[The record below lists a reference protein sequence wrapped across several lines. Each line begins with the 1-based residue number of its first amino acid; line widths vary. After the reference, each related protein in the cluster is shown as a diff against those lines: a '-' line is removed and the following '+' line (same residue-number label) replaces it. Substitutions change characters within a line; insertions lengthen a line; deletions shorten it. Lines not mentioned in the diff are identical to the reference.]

1 MAGGLDEA
9 ANLGDERGEGA
20 GGRAAFRGGGFI
32 LRRHGLV
39 LRRVPLLLGQPR
51 PRRPQLRCHPGSLNQ
66 TRNAGIECFLE
77 IRVAGV
83 AFVDT
88 RDGDGE
94 YGITNLARRQLA
106 EKLKIP
112 FVYFERMR
120 AEQPALLDRNV
131 NTWLQTDNERR
142 MIRTLDGQ
150 VRAVLSDRYR
160 RLDNFDLAE
169 NVLPILQRLADAR
182 FESVELTETKMY
194 LKVVT
199 PRVEYEIAPGDVV
212 QAGIVITNSEVGHG
226 TLSVQPLVYR
236 LVCRNGLIASDRA
249 LRKTHVG
256 RILQQEEEA
265 ITVFR
270 DDTLAADD
278 KAFFLKVRDVVEA
291 AVSEA
296 TFRQVVQK
304 MQKTLDIKL
313 TGDPVKA
320 VEVLANRYTFNES
333 ERAGVLRHLIVEGD
347 LSAYGLVNAVTHFS
361 HDVEDYDRATE
372 FEALGGKLIE
382 LSSSEWKELAEAA

>member
-1 MAGGLDEA
+1 MKSGRSLVNLAQELERQLTTKRDLVVPSSLLQCRTDEGGDLKLIIDA
-9 ANLGDERGEGA
+9 R
-20 GGRAAFRGGGFI
+20 
-32 LRRHGLV
+32 
-39 LRRVPLLLGQPR
+39 Q
-51 PRRPQLRCHPGSLNQ
+51 
-66 TRNAGIECFLE
+66 
-77 IRVAGV
+77 
-83 AFVDT
+83 
-88 RDGDGE
+88 GDGE
-94 YGITNLARRQLA
+94 YGVTELARRQLA

-112 FVYFERMR
+112 FTYFERMR
-120 AEQPALLDRNV
+120 TAQPALLDRNV
-131 NTWLQTDNERR
+131 NTWLQSDDDRR

-169 NVLPILQRLADAR
+169 NVLPILQRLEGAR
-182 FESVELTETKMY
+182 FESVELTDTKMY

-212 QAGIVITNSEVGHG
+212 QAGIVISNSEVGCG
-226 TLSVQPLVYR
+226 TLSVQPLVFR
-236 LVCRNGLIASDRA
+236 LVCRNGLIAPDRA

-256 RILQQEEEA
+256 RTLHQDDDPVS
-265 ITVFR
+265 VFR

-296 TFRQVVQK
+296 TFRQVAQK
-304 MQKTLDIKL
+304 MQKARDIRL

-320 VEVLANRYTFNES
+320 VEVLANRYTLNES

-361 HDVEDYDRATE
+361 QGVEDYDRATE
-372 FEALGGKLIE
+372 FEAMGGKLIE
-382 LSSSEWKELAEAA
+382 LPASEWKVLAEAA

>member
-1 MAGGLDEA
+1 MKSGRSLV
-9 ANLGDERGEGA
+9 NLAQELERQLTTK
-20 GGRAAFRGGGFI
+20 RD
-32 LRRHGLV
+32 LV
-39 LRRVPLLLGQPR
+39 LPSSLLQCRTDEGGDLKLIIDAKQ
-51 PRRPQLRCHPGSLNQ
+51 
-66 TRNAGIECFLE
+66 
-77 IRVAGV
+77 
-83 AFVDT
+83 
-88 RDGDGE
+88 GDGE
-94 YGITNLARRQLA
+94 YGVTELARRQLA
-106 EKLKIP
+106 DKLKIP
-112 FVYFERMR
+112 FTYFERMR
-120 AEQPALLDRNV
+120 TEQPALLDRNV
-131 NTWLQTDNERR
+131 NTWLQSDDDRR

-169 NVLPILQRLADAR
+169 NVLPILQRLEGAR
-182 FESVELTETKMY
+182 FESVELTDTKMY

-212 QAGIVITNSEVGHG
+212 QAGIVISNSEVGCG
-226 TLSVQPLVYR
+226 TLSVQPLVFR
-236 LVCRNGLIASDRA
+236 LVCRNGLIAPDRA

-256 RILQQEEEA
+256 RTLHQDDDPVS
-265 ITVFR
+265 VFR

-291 AVSEA
+291 AVSET
-296 TFRQVVQK
+296 TFRQVAQK
-304 MQKTLDIKL
+304 MQKARDIRL

-320 VEVLANRYTFNES
+320 VEVLANRYTLNES

-361 HDVEDYDRATE
+361 QGVEDYDRATE

-382 LSSSEWKELAEAA
+382 LPASEWKALAEAA

>member
-1 MAGGLDEA
+1 MKSGRSLV
-9 ANLGDERGEGA
+9 NLAQELERQ
-20 GGRAAFRGGGFI
+20 
-32 LRRHGLV
+32 LV
-39 LRRVPLLLGQPR
+39 TKQDMVVPSSLM
-51 PRRPQLRCHPGSLNQ
+51 RCHTDEVGSCKMM
-66 TRNAGIECFLE
+66 IEE
-77 IRVAGV
+77 TGGV
-83 AFVDT
+83 
-88 RDGDGE
+88 GK

-112 FVYFERMR
+112 FAYFERMR
-120 AEQPALLDRNV
+120 VEQPALLDRNV

-169 NVLPILQRLADAR
+169 NVLPILQRLPDAR

-194 LKVVT
+194 IKLVT
-199 PRVEYEIAPGDVV
+199 PRLQYEMTPGDVV

-236 LVCRNGLIASDRA
+236 LVCSNGLIASDRA

-256 RILQQEEEA
+256 RILQSDDEA

-296 TFRQVVQK
+296 TFRQVVEK
-304 MQKTLDIKL
+304 MKKTLDIKL
-313 TGDPVKA
+313 TGDPVKT
-320 VEVLANRYTFNES
+320 VEVLANRYTLNEI
-333 ERAGVLRHLIVEGD
+333 ERVGVLRHLIVEGD
-347 LSAYGLVNAVTHFS
+347 LSGYGLVNAVTHYS

-382 LSSSEWKELAEAA
+382 LPASEWKGLAEAA

>member
-1 MAGGLDEA
+1 MKSGRSLVNLAQELERQLATKRDLVVPSSLLQCRTDEGGDLK
-9 ANLGDERGEGA
+9 L
-20 GGRAAFRGGGFI
+20 I
-32 LRRHGLV
+32 
-39 LRRVPLLLGQPR
+39 
-51 PRRPQLRCHPGSLNQ
+51 
-66 TRNAGIECFLE
+66 
-77 IRVAGV
+77 
-83 AFVDT
+83 VDA
-88 RDGDGE
+88 REGDGE

-106 EKLKIP
+106 DKLKIP
-112 FVYFERMR
+112 FAYFERMR
-120 AEQPALLDRNV
+120 TEQPALLDRNV
-131 NTWLQTDNERR
+131 NTWLQTDSDRR
-142 MIRTLDGQ
+142 MVRTLDGQ

-160 RLDNFDLAE
+160 RLDNYDLAE
-169 NVLPILQRLADAR
+169 NVLPILQRLEGAR
-182 FESVELTETKMY
+182 FESVELTETRMY

-212 QAGIVITNSEVGHG
+212 QAGIVITNSEVGCG

-256 RILQQEEEA
+256 RTLQSEDDP

-296 TFRQVVQK
+296 TFRQVAQK
-304 MQKTLDIKL
+304 MQKTRDIRL

-320 VEVLANRYTFNES
+320 VEVLANRYTLNEP
-333 ERAGVLRHLIVEGD
+333 ERSGVLRHLIVAGD

-382 LSSSEWKELAEAA
+382 LPASDWKEMAEAA

>member
-1 MAGGLDEA
+1 MKSGRSLVNLAQELERQLATKRDLVLPSSLLQCRTEAGGDLKM
-9 ANLGDERGEGA
+9 
-20 GGRAAFRGGGFI
+20 I
-32 LRRHGLV
+32 
-39 LRRVPLLLGQPR
+39 
-51 PRRPQLRCHPGSLNQ
+51 
-66 TRNAGIECFLE
+66 
-77 IRVAGV
+77 
-83 AFVDT
+83 VDA

-112 FVYFERMR
+112 FTYFERMR
-120 AEQPALLDRNV
+120 TEQPGLLDRNV
-131 NTWLQTDNERR
+131 NTWLQNDNERR

-182 FESVELTETKMY
+182 FESVEMTETKMY
-194 LKVVT
+194 LKVIT

-226 TLSVQPLVYR
+226 TLTVQPLVYR
-236 LVCRNGLIASDRA
+236 LICSNGLIASDRS

-256 RILQQEEEA
+256 RILQSEEDA
-265 ITVFR
+265 LTVFR

-296 TFRQVVQK
+296 TFRQVAQK
-304 MQKTLDIKL
+304 MQKTLDFKIS
-313 TGDPVKA
+313 GDPVKT
-320 VEVLANRYTFNES
+320 VEVLANRYTLNET

-347 LSAYGLVNAVTHFS
+347 LSAYGLVNAVTHYS

-382 LSSSEWKELAEAA
+382 LSSSEWEELAEAA